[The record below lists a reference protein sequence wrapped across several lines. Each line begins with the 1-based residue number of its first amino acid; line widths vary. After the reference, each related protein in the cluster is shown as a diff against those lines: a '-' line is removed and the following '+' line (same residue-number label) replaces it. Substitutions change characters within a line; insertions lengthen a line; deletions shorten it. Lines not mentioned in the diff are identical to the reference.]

1 MLSSLQI
8 GRRCPPALRRLW
20 GGFTLIELLV
30 VIAIIAILAG
40 LLLPAL
46 AQAKAKAQTIACVS
60 NLKQLQLAWYTYAM
74 DSAEQ
79 TVTNTGW
86 TVGDLG
92 QWVTGSLDWN
102 MGTPAGANTNELY
115 LQDAALG
122 PYTSRSLGIYKCPAD
137 RVPSAI
143 GPRVR
148 SLSMNGHV
156 GCYSGVMHFWY
167 NQTDRI
173 FLKLGD
179 LTAPGP
185 ARTWVLLDE
194 HPDSINDGLFGL
206 WINKNSWDDLPASY
220 HNNGCCFSFA
230 DGHAERKKWVDAP
243 TLQPVTRTDRHAQ
256 WATMLSPNDH
266 QWMQDRTSVLLK

>member
-1 MLSSLQI
+1 MLSPLQI
-8 GRRCPPALRRLW
+8 GRGCPPALRRPW

-30 VIAIIAILAG
+30 VIAIIALLAG

-46 AQAKAKAQTIACVS
+46 AQAKAKAQTIACVD

-92 QWVTGSLDWN
+92 QWITGSLDWN

-122 PYTSRSLGIYKCPAD
+122 PYTGRSLGLYKCPAD
-137 RVPSAI
+137 QVPSAI

-148 SLSMNGHV
+148 SFSMNGHV

-167 NQTDRI
+167 SQTDRI
-173 FLKLGD
+173 YLKLGD

-220 HNNGCCFSFA
+220 HNNGGCFSFA
-230 DGHAERKKWVDAP
+230 DGHAERKKWLDAP
-243 TLQPVTRTDRHAQ
+243 TLQPVTRTDPHAQ
-256 WATMLSPNDH
+256 WATMLSPHDH
-266 QWMQDRTSVLLK
+266 HWMQDRTSVLLK